1 MIRYLIAGIILI
13 HGLIHLLGF
22 VKAFHWGNITQL
34 TRDISKSAGILWL
47 LTALVFMTALLFF
60 FLDYSSWSLLCLAG
74 IIISQLLI
82 ISCWH
87 DARFGTIANLL
98 LLAAALPAF
107 GLRQFDKKLAAEQT
121 ALLSYLSPVAGKS
134 VTEADLQPLPPVVQQ
149 WLRHSGVVGKPMVTS
164 LRLKQS
170 GKMKLKPG
178 GNWMDFS
185 ATQYFNTVQPA
196 FIWDTRVEMMP
207 LIFFNGR
214 DKFENGQGDMLIK
227 LLSLVNIV
235 TEKNNQKVN
244 SGTALRFLGEMSW
257 FPSAALSSYVTWKQ
271 VDSLR
276 ASATLQAGDQL
287 VEGLFTFRPGGELA
301 EFEAERYYGGGADA
315 KKERWL
321 ITNTGYKVFDGYRIP
336 YRSSV
341 TWKLKEGDFTWLELE
356 IKELQM
362 NRDNRF
368 EN

>member
-1 MIRYLIAGIILI
+1 MIRYLIAGLILI

-22 VKAFHWGNITQL
+22 AKAFQWGNITQL
-34 TRDISKSAGILWL
+34 TRDISKPEGIIWL

-74 IIISQLLI
+74 MVISQLLI
-82 ISCWH
+82 VSCWH
-87 DARFGTIANLL
+87 DAKFGTIANLL
-98 LLAAALPAF
+98 LLAAALPAL
-107 GLRQFDKKLAAEQT
+107 GVRQFEKKLTADQT
-121 ALLSYLSPVAGKS
+121 VLLSKLSTVDEKS
-134 VTEADLQPLPPVVQQ
+134 VTEADLQPLPPIVQQ
-149 WLRHSGVVGKPMVTS
+149 WLRNSGVVGKPVVTG

-178 GNWMDFS
+178 GDWMNFS

-227 LLSLVNIV
+227 MLSLVNIV
-235 TEKNNQKVN
+235 NERNNPKVN
-244 SGTALRFLGEMSW
+244 SGTALRYLGEMSW
-257 FPSAALSSYVTWKQ
+257 FPSAALSRYLTWKQ

-287 VEGLFTFRPGGELA
+287 VEGLFTFRPGGELVS
-301 EFEAERYYGGGADA
+301 FEAERFYGGGADA

-321 ITNTGYKVFDGYRIP
+321 ITNTGYRDFDGFHIP
-336 YRSSV
+336 YRSMV

-356 IKELQM
+356 LTEVNYELREV
-362 NRDNRF
+362 N
-368 EN
+368 E